1 MLTIRK
7 LTRPGLGP
15 IDLDL
20 ADGGCV
26 SIFGPS
32 GAGKTLFLRA
42 VADLDPN
49 DGTVGLDGEDR
60 KAMAG
65 PEWRRRVAYLATE
78 SGWWTDNAGAHFADT
93 EAAAALLGELGL
105 AADALEWPVARL
117 STGERQ
123 RLALIRLL
131 IGAPRV
137 MLLDEP
143 TSALDDDATLAVEA
157 LIRRRVAG
165 GAAALV
171 VSHDG
176 AQAERLGARRLFLAG
191 GVLREEAA

>member
-7 LTRPGLGP
+7 LARHGLGP
-15 IDLDL
+15 IDLDI
-20 ADGGCV
+20 ADGECIAL
-26 SIFGPS
+26 SGPS

-42 VADLDPN
+42 IADLDPN
-49 DGTVGLDGEDR
+49 DGALGLDGEDR
-60 KAMAG
+60 QTLAA
-65 PEWRRRVAYLATE
+65 PEWRRRVAYLAAE
-78 SGWWTDNAGAHFADT
+78 SGWWTDDTGGHFADT
-93 EAAAALLGELGL
+93 LAAIALLPELGL

-131 IGAPRV
+131 IGGPRV

-143 TSALDDDATLAVEA
+143 TSALDDDATRAVEA
-157 LIRRRVAG
+157 LIRRRLAAG
-165 GAAALV
+165 VAALV

-176 AQAERLGARRLFLAG
+176 GQAERLGARRLYLAG
-191 GVLREEAA
+191 GVLREDAP